1 MASSPFPPPIQTD
14 SPHRKT
20 FQMLLLTFPKQG
32 GQPGRLGCMSVCEC
46 VCRGGGGHGL
56 TPAWPGAGR
65 KEARY
70 SRAGVGSRVSSGMPP
85 HKGTLSPA
93 CAMNSRVLAGGVGRS
108 LLSPLPGQVTL
119 AKSLPHSGPYC
130 PPSSVG
136 STPCSSKCG
145 PCTSSSSVAPELIR
159 HADSLSR
166 FAVRESV
173 SEDSG

>member
-32 GQPGRLGCMSVCEC
+32 GQPGWQGCVSVCEC
-46 VCRGGGGHGL
+46 ACRGGGGHGR

-70 SRAGVGSRVSSGMPP
+70 SWAGAGSPGEFRYAASQRHTEPSLCCEFQSPGWWSQAVPP
-85 HKGTLSPA
+85 QPLPPGQMTLS
-93 CAMNSRVLAGGVGRS
+93 
-108 LLSPLPGQVTL
+108 
-119 AKSLPHSGPYC
+119 KSLTHSGPHW
-130 PPSSVG
+130 PPLSGG

-145 PCTSSSSVAPELIR
+145 PCTSRGSMAGSW
-159 HADSLSR
+159 
-166 FAVRESV
+166 
-173 SEDSG
+173 